1 MAARARCQADRHF
14 SAAIDCRPLRFPYS
28 TRRCGGE
35 GPQEPEPPIAPVQSF
50 SRLFKVVQCLKSVR
64 SKSVQTFQ
72 ISLRRRLRSTAFRRI
87 SSNNPECGCAMR
99 LCPDD
104 ALPGPTGRGHR
115 PPSFTCTA
123 GADAAVFPAAPA
135 LAASAVLKTAATAGR
150 HRTGTHAGDGLRA
163 RSPSPASERCRHCQ
177 LSGPQQPRR
186 TKREILQSTSATASA
201 CIAST
206 RIHQHHS
213 STAKPVE
220 AQGRRVNSWK
230 RTFHPPDFN
239 IRNRIHLGSTAHRVR
254 TALTSKKREH
264 RTPNE
269 VIARA
274 THSLLNR
281 SQFATHLSLRNFP
294 HRGPPRPRKLFKVLL
309 PQNGTRKSPS

>member
-1 MAARARCQADRHF
+1 MAARARGQVDRPF

-35 GPQEPEPPIAPVQSF
+35 GTQEPEPPIAPLQSF
-50 SRLFKVVQCLKSVR
+50 SRLFEVVQSLKSVR

-99 LCPDD
+99 LCPDH

-150 HRTGTHAGDGLRA
+150 HRTGTHVGGGLRI
-163 RSPSPASERCRHCQ
+163 RSPPPASGC
-177 LSGPQQPRR
+177 LS
-186 TKREILQSTSATASA
+186 A
-201 CIAST
+201 
-206 RIHQHHS
+206 
-213 STAKPVE
+213 
-220 AQGRRVNSWK
+220 
-230 RTFHPPDFN
+230 
-239 IRNRIHLGSTAHRVR
+239 
-254 TALTSKKREH
+254 
-264 RTPNE
+264 
-269 VIARA
+269 
-274 THSLLNR
+274 
-281 SQFATHLSLRNFP
+281 
-294 HRGPPRPRKLFKVLL
+294 
-309 PQNGTRKSPS
+309 